1 MRSSGGLSRNYEG
14 TTGSGSIPPSVIR
27 RMDPRIHDALD
38 AEVQPLI
45 DA

>member
-14 TTGSGSIPPSVIR
+14 TTGSIPPSVIR